1 MSRNVTGKTKLF
13 GVIGTPIEHSCS
25 PKMHNAAFDALD
37 LDYEYLAFEV
47 GQDTL
52 APGGGRLEGAGREGI
67 QCHDAKQADCC
78 SVFG

>member
-25 PKMHNAAFDALD
+25 PKMHNAAFDALG

-47 GQDTL
+47 GTGY
-52 APGGGRLEGAGREGI
+52 ACAGGGRLEGAGRERI
-67 QCHDAKQADCC
+67 
-78 SVFG
+78 